1 MSLVNNLS
9 KLFLFLACSI
19 SAINIYCQ
27 RNPVPFWVKNGTK
40 LEYAGEVLRITFYN
54 ASMISEPLLQIFGTV
69 MSKDSNITTL
79 TCEEKKD
86 IRLSILVKDINNS
99 IASLKVNLTIGSFS
113 SAKDLKVD
121 LLTRQ
126 VTLLDGTPLGQTT
139 IWIQPCRVGDKIPL
153 IWQGNSTIFGKAS
166 EAFSIDTI
174 QGVQDAFILD
184 VSEHQEKGYVGIFF
198 NTTLTPLEAQTIKH
212 FSPRINLY
220 DSDTFIMIS
229 GRFNED
235 AILSAFN
242 IVSLSTSFKLVYT
255 NIDLGPS
262 NLLVALLRSIPYII
276 LVTTILVVTVYFI
289 FVRKKKSKKH

>member
-1 MSLVNNLS
+1 MSLLNNLS

-54 ASMISEPLLQIFGTV
+54 ASMIPEPLLQIFGTV
-69 MSKDSNITTL
+69 MSKDSNVTTL

-126 VTLLDGTPLGQTT
+126 VTLLDGTLLGQTI
-139 IWIQPCRVGDKIPL
+139 IWIPPCRVGDKIPL
-153 IWQGNSTIFGKAS
+153 IWQGNSTIFGNVS

-198 NTTLTPLEAQTIKH
+198 NATLTPLEA
-212 FSPRINLY
+212 
-220 DSDTFIMIS
+220 
-229 GRFNED
+229 
-235 AILSAFN
+235 
-242 IVSLSTSFKLVYT
+242 
-255 NIDLGPS
+255 
-262 NLLVALLRSIPYII
+262 
-276 LVTTILVVTVYFI
+276 
-289 FVRKKKSKKH
+289 